1 MKDQLEE
8 IEKRLACI
16 EENTR
21 LLLLSDV
28 MGELDKSTDIL
39 EDKLLSE
46 WLEQQRMTMEKLD
59 TVNGQRLVYLSF
71 LEKVGLKRIRATG
84 TEIIQKFK
92 VVPVFVF
99 DTLTT
104 IQKRT
109 LLNEKYSYIIRDR
122 EQHLFLS

>member
-1 MKDQLEE
+1 MKDQLEK

-28 MGELDKSTDIL
+28 MRELDKSTDIL

-71 LEKVGLKRIRATG
+71 LEKVGLKRIRAVG
-84 TEIIQKFK
+84 TEIIQKFE

>member
-1 MKDQLEE
+1 MKDQLEK

-28 MGELDKSTDIL
+28 MRELDKSTDIL

-71 LEKVGLKRIRATG
+71 
-84 TEIIQKFK
+84 
-92 VVPVFVF
+92 
-99 DTLTT
+99 
-104 IQKRT
+104 
-109 LLNEKYSYIIRDR
+109 
-122 EQHLFLS
+122 

>member
-1 MKDQLEE
+1 MKDQLEK

-28 MGELDKSTDIL
+28 MRELDKSTDIL

-71 LEKVGLKRIRATG
+71 LEKVGLKRIRAAG

-92 VVPVFVF
+92 VVTVFVF

>member
-1 MKDQLEE
+1 MKDQLEK

-28 MGELDKSTDIL
+28 MRELDKSTDIL

-59 TVNGQRLVYLSF
+59 TVNGQRLVY
-71 LEKVGLKRIRATG
+71 R
-84 TEIIQKFK
+84 
-92 VVPVFVF
+92 
-99 DTLTT
+99 
-104 IQKRT
+104 
-109 LLNEKYSYIIRDR
+109 
-122 EQHLFLS
+122 LF

>member
-1 MKDQLEE
+1 MKDQLEK

-28 MGELDKSTDIL
+28 MRELDKSTDIL

-71 LEKVGLKRIRATG
+71 LEKK
-84 TEIIQKFK
+84 EIIAH
-92 VVPVFVF
+92 VVQLERCVSLISDLVRM
-99 DTLTT
+99 
-104 IQKRT
+104 Q
-109 LLNEKYSYIIRDR
+109 LLNNVMDDYDG
-122 EQHLFLS
+122 

>member
-8 IEKRLACI
+8 LEKRLACI

-28 MGELDKSTDIL
+28 MEELDKSTDIL

-46 WLEQQRMTMEKLD
+46 LLEQQRMTMEKLD

-84 TEIIQKFK
+84 TEIIQKFE

>member
-1 MKDQLEE
+1 M
-8 IEKRLACI
+8 
-16 EENTR
+16 
-21 LLLLSDV
+21 
-28 MGELDKSTDIL
+28 
-39 EDKLLSE
+39 
-46 WLEQQRMTMEKLD
+46 
-59 TVNGQRLVYLSF
+59 YLSF

-84 TEIIQKFK
+84 TEIIQKFE

>member
-28 MGELDKSTDIL
+28 MEELDKSTDIL

-84 TEIIQKFK
+84 TEIIQKFE

>member
-1 MKDQLEE
+1 
-8 IEKRLACI
+8 
-16 EENTR
+16 
-21 LLLLSDV
+21 
-28 MGELDKSTDIL
+28 
-39 EDKLLSE
+39 
-46 WLEQQRMTMEKLD
+46 MTMEKLD

-84 TEIIQKFK
+84 TEIIQKFE

>member
-1 MKDQLEE
+1 MKDQLAE

-28 MGELDKSTDIL
+28 MEELDKSTEML

-46 WLEQQRMTMEKLD
+46 WLEQQRMIMEKSE

-71 LEKVGLKRIRATG
+71 SEKVGLKQIRAAG
-84 TEIIQKFK
+84 TEIIQKFE

-109 LLNEKYSYIIRDR
+109 LLNEKYSYIIRNR

>member
-1 MKDQLEE
+1 MKDQLEK

-28 MGELDKSTDIL
+28 MRELDKSTDIL

-71 LEKVGLKRIRATG
+71 LLISRELK
-84 TEIIQKFK
+84 QKMK
-92 VVPVFVF
+92 
-99 DTLTT
+99 
-104 IQKRT
+104 
-109 LLNEKYSYIIRDR
+109 N
-122 EQHLFLS
+122 

>member
-1 MKDQLEE
+1 MKDQLEK

-28 MGELDKSTDIL
+28 MRELDKSTDIL

-59 TVNGQRLVYLSF
+59 TVNGQNDFSV
-71 LEKVGLKRIRATG
+71 
-84 TEIIQKFK
+84 
-92 VVPVFVF
+92 
-99 DTLTT
+99 DM
-104 IQKRT
+104 
-109 LLNEKYSYIIRDR
+109 LNGEQAKCVMKYC
-122 EQHLFLS
+122 E

>member
-1 MKDQLEE
+1 MKDQLEK

-28 MGELDKSTDIL
+28 MRELDKSTDIL

-71 LEKVGLKRIRATG
+71 LEKVGLKRIRAAG
-84 TEIIQKFK
+84 TEIIQKFE

-104 IQKRT
+104 IQKKHT
-109 LLNEKYSYIIRDR
+109 GW
-122 EQHLFLS
+122 

>member
-84 TEIIQKFK
+84 TEIIQKFE

>member
-1 MKDQLEE
+1 MKDQLEK

-28 MGELDKSTDIL
+28 MRELDKSTDIL

-71 LEKVGLKRIRATG
+71 LEKKR
-84 TEIIQKFK
+84 
-92 VVPVFVF
+92 
-99 DTLTT
+99 
-104 IQKRT
+104 
-109 LLNEKYSYIIRDR
+109 NY
-122 EQHLFLS
+122 

>member
-1 MKDQLEE
+1 MKDQLEK

-28 MGELDKSTDIL
+28 MRELDKSTDIL

-84 TEIIQKFK
+84 TEIIQKFE

>member
-1 MKDQLEE
+1 MKDQLEK

-28 MGELDKSTDIL
+28 MRELDKSTDIL

-71 LEKVGLKRIRATG
+71 LEKVGLKRIRAAG
-84 TEIIQKFK
+84 TEIIQKFE

-109 LLNEKYSYIIRDR
+109 LLNEKYSHIIRDR

>member
-1 MKDQLEE
+1 MKDQLEK

-28 MGELDKSTDIL
+28 MRELDKSTDIL

-84 TEIIQKFK
+84 TEKLSRNLK
-92 VVPVFVF
+92 WYRCSY
-99 DTLTT
+99 LT
-104 IQKRT
+104 
-109 LLNEKYSYIIRDR
+109 
-122 EQHLFLS
+122 HLQQYRKEPY

>member
-1 MKDQLEE
+1 MEKC
-8 IEKRLACI
+8 KRLACI

-28 MGELDKSTDIL
+28 MRELDKSTDIL

-71 LEKVGLKRIRATG
+71 LEKVGL
-84 TEIIQKFK
+84 
-92 VVPVFVF
+92 
-99 DTLTT
+99 LTT
-104 IQKRT
+104 R
-109 LLNEKYSYIIRDR
+109 R
-122 EQHLFLS
+122 ESE

>member
-28 MGELDKSTDIL
+28 MEELDKSTDIL
-39 EDKLLSE
+39 EDKMLSE

-84 TEIIQKFK
+84 TEIIQKFE